1 MNQGSGHCGMSASWV
16 SSSLPDAIGSH
27 PHWVH
32 QRWFH
37 HMEGSGDD
45 VCVRGAQELQEAD
58 MLPYME
64 ESISKDLVSFPLP
77 GVHVPHP

>member
-1 MNQGSGHCGMSASWV
+1 
-16 SSSLPDAIGSH
+16 
-27 PHWVH
+27 
-32 QRWFH
+32 
-37 HMEGSGDD
+37 MEGSGDD